1 MLAATSAEVAVL
13 GTGINPPITRP
24 GAVPSRARGA
34 LSDTL
39 QRGQRAAFRSIRA
52 RHAGHMRSEVSK
64 VGSFDIKVERT
75 ADFNFSNLNLSR
87 GGRPIGFRIAHGEKV
102 KP

>member
-1 MLAATSAEVAVL
+1 MLAATKAEVAVL

-34 LSDTL
+34 FSETP
-39 QRGQRAAFRSIRA
+39 QRGQVPAFRSIRA
-52 RHAGHMRSEVSK
+52 RHAGHMRCEVSK

-87 GGRPIGFRIAHGEKV
+87 GGSPIGYRTVQRK
-102 KP
+102 K